1 MRKSFC
7 SIAIVLM
14 LSITLTAQ
22 SRPSAEGGGLTVW
35 VGASISSFNPDY
47 GCANNSP
54 FLCFSHQLLGISPYA
69 DANHLLFHRVGA
81 EGQARFLHWH
91 GPALT
96 EASYMAGPRVNLY
109 RYKKAML
116 SAKFLVGEGHIQLGS
131 GYQGSGNY
139 FAYAPG
145 AAVDFPLTSR
155 VFGRVDYEYQ
165 RWPSFLG
172 SSPGGHGGLTPNG
185 FSVGLSYVILR

>member
-1 MRKSFC
+1 MH
-7 SIAIVLM
+7 
-14 LSITLTAQ
+14 TA
-22 SRPSAEGGGLTVW
+22 
-35 VGASISSFNPDY
+35 
-47 GCANNSP
+47 
-54 FLCFSHQLLGISPYA
+54 LG
-69 DANHLLFHRVGA
+69 F
-81 EGQARFLHWH
+81 EEFLHWH

-116 SAKFLVGEGHIQLGS
+116 SAKFLVGEAHIQLGS
-131 GYQGSGNY
+131 GHQGSGNY

-145 AAVDFPLTSR
+145 AIVDFPVTSR

-165 RWPSFLG
+165 TWPSFQG
-172 SSPGGHGGLTPNG
+172 SAAGGGHGGLTPNG